1 MTQSPPKGP
10 ASNTIILGI
19 RISLYELVEDADIQT
34 IALLLVEIATRT
46 TSDLLRQI
54 TTF

>member
-10 ASNTIILGI
+10 TSDTIILGI
-19 RISLYELVEDADIQT
+19 RISLYELVEDTDIQT

-46 TSDLLRQI
+46 TLALLRQV